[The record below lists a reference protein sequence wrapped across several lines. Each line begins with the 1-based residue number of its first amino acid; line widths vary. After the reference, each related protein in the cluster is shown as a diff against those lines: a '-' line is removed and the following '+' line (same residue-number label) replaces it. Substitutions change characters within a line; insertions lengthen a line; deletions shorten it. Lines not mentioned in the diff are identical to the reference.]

1 MDHMLENVQVA
12 RVRSA
17 RNAFVSVIYA
27 TKLFVSR
34 IVHVT
39 ANSVKNMFVRIVS
52 ESVRVDAGAKMMYVA
67 RTV

>member
-1 MDHMLENVQVA
+1 MLENVRIA

-17 RNAFVSVIYA
+17 RNVFVTVMYA
-27 TKLFVSR
+27 TKLFVLR

-39 ANSVKNMFVRIVS
+39 ANSVKNMCVRIVS
-52 ESVRVDAGAKMMYVA
+52 ESVRVTAGAATTIDVA